1 MIFNCDDLGFV
12 AVDWQD
18 LRDHPE
24 LSGKVCLVL
33 KRYKYKTPFVTS
45 FYYDVLIECKQ
56 VRLHEAVLVNA
67 L

>member
-1 MIFNCDDLGFV
+1 MIFNCDDLAFV
-12 AVDWQD
+12 AVDWQA

-24 LSGKVCLVL
+24 LSGKPCLVL